1 MKGNDNTPLMKGKLI
16 KNKDEDKK
24 VLCSKK
30 RWWCYVPI
38 AQVVIIPT
46 KQDFSLVLLIL
57 KKKKNPVC
65 IIVKYWKI

>member
-30 RWWCYVPI
+30 RWWCQVPI

-46 KQDFSLVLLIL
+46 TIRPPQLPDKFEVSRINQSD
-57 KKKKNPVC
+57 
-65 IIVKYWKI
+65 IIIQC

>member
-30 RWWCYVPI
+30 RWWCQVPI
-38 AQVVIIPT
+38 A
-46 KQDFSLVLLIL
+46 
-57 KKKKNPVC
+57 
-65 IIVKYWKI
+65 

>member
-30 RWWCYVPI
+30 HWWC
-38 AQVVIIPT
+38 
-46 KQDFSLVLLIL
+46 
-57 KKKKNPVC
+57 
-65 IIVKYWKI
+65 